1 MMKNKFYNF
10 EKINDEKAAI
20 YIYGDI
26 VSEKWWSDS
35 PDVDPKTFKD
45 ELAELGDVNEIDV
58 HINSFGG
65 EVYAGFAIHNLLKQ
79 HKATINVYI
88 DGIAASIASVIAMA
102 GDKIYM
108 PKTALMM
115 IHNCWTWTS
124 GNSKELRKTAEDMD
138 KVGEAIKSSY
148 LNKVNITKEELERL
162 LDDESLMTA
171 EECLNK
177 GFIDEII
184 QNDKEIQNK
193 YTNKTLLN
201 MYNKMHKQTSKQEIS
216 DETINKIANRIVEI
230 TKTQNDEKQK
240 NNILV
245 NKDLQEKNKN
255 PWEYF
260 FNTKK

>member
-1 MMKNKFYNF
+1 MKSRFYNF

-26 VSEKWWSDS
+26 VSEKWWSDT
-35 PDVDPKTFKD
+35 DVDPTTFKD

-79 HKATINVYI
+79 HKASINVYI

-102 GDKIYM
+102 GDRIYM

-115 IHNCWTWTS
+115 IHNCWTWAS
-124 GNSKELRKTAEDMD
+124 GDSKELRKTAEDLD

-162 LDDESLMTA
+162 LDEESLMTA
-171 EECLNK
+171 EECLSK

-184 QNDKEIQNK
+184 QDDKEIQNK
-193 YTNKTLLN
+193 YTNKTLLK
-201 MYNKMHKQTSKQEIS
+201 MYNKMNNKTKEQEIS
-216 DETINKIANRIVEI
+216 DETIDKIANRIIEK
-230 TKTQNDEKQK
+230 TKIKNNKDEK
-240 NNILV
+240 
-245 NKDLQEKNKN
+245 NKDLQENNKN
-255 PWEYF
+255 SWESF
-260 FNTKK
+260 FYTKK

>member
-1 MMKNKFYNF
+1 MKSRFYNF

-26 VSEKWWSDS
+26 VSEKWWSDT
-35 PDVDPKTFKD
+35 DVDPTTFKD

-79 HKATINVYI
+79 HKASINVYI

-102 GDKIYM
+102 GDRIYM

-115 IHNCWTWTS
+115 IHNCWTWAS
-124 GNSKELRKTAEDMD
+124 GDSKELRKTAEDLD

-162 LDDESLMTA
+162 LDEESLMTA
-171 EECLNK
+171 EECLSK

-184 QNDKEIQNK
+184 QDDKEIQNK
-193 YTNKTLLN
+193 YTNKTLLK
-201 MYNKMHKQTSKQEIS
+201 MYNKMNNKTKEQEIS
-216 DETINKIANRIVEI
+216 DETIDKIANRIIEK
-230 TKTQNDEKQK
+230 TKIKNNKDEK
-240 NNILV
+240 
-245 NKDLQEKNKN
+245 NKDLQENNKN
-255 PWEYF
+255 SWESF
-260 FNTKK
+260 FYTKKIGR

>member
-1 MMKNKFYNF
+1 MKSRFYNF

-26 VSEKWWSDS
+26 VSEKWWSDT
-35 PDVDPKTFKD
+35 DVDPTTFKD

-79 HKATINVYI
+79 HKASINVYI

-102 GDKIYM
+102 GDRIYM

-115 IHNCWTWTS
+115 IHNCWTWAS
-124 GNSKELRKTAEDMD
+124 GDSKELRKTAEDLD

-162 LDDESLMTA
+162 LDEESLMTA
-171 EECLNK
+171 EECLSK

-184 QNDKEIQNK
+184 QDDKEIQNK
-193 YTNKTLLN
+193 YTNKTLLK
-201 MYNKMHKQTSKQEIS
+201 MYNKMNNKTKEQEIS
-216 DETINKIANRIVEI
+216 DETIDKIANRIIEK
-230 TKTQNDEKQK
+230 TKIKNNKDEKK
-240 NNILV
+240 
-245 NKDLQEKNKN
+245 KDLQENNKN
-255 PWEYF
+255 SWESF
-260 FNTKK
+260 FYTKK

>member
-1 MMKNKFYNF
+1 MKSRFYNF

-26 VSEKWWSDS
+26 VSEKWWSDT
-35 PDVDPKTFKD
+35 DVDPTTFKD

-79 HKATINVYI
+79 HKASINVYI

-102 GDKIYM
+102 GDRIYM

-115 IHNCWTWTS
+115 IHNCWTWAS
-124 GNSKELRKTAEDMD
+124 GDSKELRKTAEDLD

-162 LDDESLMTA
+162 LDEESLMTA
-171 EECLNK
+171 EECLSK
-177 GFIDEII
+177 GFIDETI
-184 QNDKEIQNK
+184 QDDKEIQNK
-193 YTNKTLLN
+193 YTNKTLLK
-201 MYNKMHKQTSKQEIS
+201 MYNKMNNKTKEQEIS
-216 DETINKIANRIVEI
+216 DETIDKIANRIIEK
-230 TKTQNDEKQK
+230 TKIKNNKDEK
-240 NNILV
+240 
-245 NKDLQEKNKN
+245 NKDLQENNKN
-255 PWEYF
+255 SWESF
-260 FNTKK
+260 FYTKK